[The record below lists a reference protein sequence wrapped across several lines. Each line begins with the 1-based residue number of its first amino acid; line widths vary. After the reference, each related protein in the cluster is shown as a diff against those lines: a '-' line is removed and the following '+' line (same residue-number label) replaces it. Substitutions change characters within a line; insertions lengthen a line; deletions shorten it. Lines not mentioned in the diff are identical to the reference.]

1 LRRRKELFVPD
12 QERSP
17 QDPILADEI
26 RYDIPQSARIWNY
39 WMGGKDNFPV
49 DREAGDAVIEVNPGI
64 VTVARQ
70 SRQFLIRAVS
80 VLAGELGI
88 RQFLDIGTGLPT
100 MQNTHEVAQSI
111 APESKIVYVD
121 NDPVVLAHAR
131 ALLSNTTAEGVTDY
145 ISADFND
152 PDLIISEAHNI
163 LSFTQPIAVMF
174 MGVLGHVESF
184 DDMRSLV
191 HRVMTAVPSGSYLL
205 LWDSTSTSDDVR
217 RGRAVQEAKHIPY
230 ELRTI
235 EQLAECFHGLELV
248 EPGLVP
254 ITDWRPEPATTDAVV
269 GKVDAYGALGRK
281 P

>member
-1 LRRRKELFVPD
+1 LRRRKELFVSD

-111 APESKIVYVD
+111 APESKVVYVD

-152 PDLIISEAHNI
+152 PDLIVSEARNI

-184 DDMRSLV
+184 DEMRSLV

-205 LWDSTSTSDDVR
+205 LWDSTSTSDDVV

-235 EQLAECFHGLELV
+235 EQLAECFDDLELV

-254 ITDWRPEPATTDAVV
+254 ITDWRPGPPPTDALV
-269 GKVDAYGALGRK
+269 GRVDAYGALGRK